1 MLAGKQ
7 NHREGKPKT
16 LPLRVY
22 FANIQMGNFIWGR
35 VYGLGKIG
43 RGKVYDSLQE
53 YSPLDIFAPI
63 VNVLFSPVEHVINV
77 YFIALVYCSNQ
88 VFAKLYT

>member
-1 MLAGKQ
+1 M
-7 NHREGKPKT
+7 H
-16 LPLRVY
+16 

-53 YSPLDIFAPI
+53 YSPLNRIPLTMPLEQACFWYTLQKTQGQKNSRFWPSAKNSRD
-63 VNVLFSPVEHVINV
+63 FSPKTQGYEAQ
-77 YFIALVYCSNQ
+77 Y
-88 VFAKLYT
+88 

>member
-7 NHREGKPKT
+7 NPREGKPKT

-43 RGKVYDSLQE
+43 RRKVYDSLQE
-53 YSPLDIFAPI
+53 YSPLAP
-63 VNVLFSPVEHVINV
+63 
-77 YFIALVYCSNQ
+77 
-88 VFAKLYT
+88 